1 MDRRKALRTIG
12 FGTTAITVTPA
23 VVGMLQSC
31 QSQTSLYT
39 PIHFSK
45 DQFSVLSQLMDLIIP
60 KTDIPGAVELKLP
73 EFLDGFI
80 DVVFNKQAQQRV
92 VGGLDHFIA
101 EALKDSGKSTAARL
115 NASDCDAQLAK
126 YLKADQQQQ
135 KAWNDENS
143 AYQKA
148 VKKDITLAAPASAK
162 AHAFA
167 MQLRSLTINAFK
179 TNEYIGENVLIYAPI
194 PGEQKGCVDLVE
206 ATGGKAWSPL

>member
-31 QSQTSLYT
+31 QSQTTTYT
-39 PIHFSK
+39 ATLFTK
-45 DQFSVLSQLMDLIIP
+45 DQFAVLSQVMELIIP

-73 EFLDGFI
+73 EFLDGFMS
-80 DVVFNKQAQQRV
+80 VVFNKQAQQKV
-92 VGGLDHFIA
+92 VDGLDHFIA
-101 EALKDSGKSTAARL
+101 VALEDSGKSSTGRL
-115 NASDCDAQLAK
+115 NAADCDAQLAK

-135 KAWNDENS
+135 KAWKQEIKD
-143 AYQKA
+143 YQKA
-148 VKKDITLAAPASAK
+148 VKEDSTLNAPATAK

-179 TNEYIGENVLIYAPI
+179 TNEYIGENVLVYAPI
-194 PGEQKGCVDLVE
+194 PGEQKGCVDLME

>member
-31 QSQTSLYT
+31 QNQTTSYV

-60 KTDIPGAVELKLP
+60 KTEIPGAIELKLP

-80 DVVFNKQAQQRV
+80 DVVFNQKAQQIMTS
-92 VGGLDHFIA
+92 GLDYFIA
-101 EALKDSGKSTAARL
+101 VALKDSGKSSAARL
-115 NASDCDAQLAK
+115 NAADCDIQLAK

-135 KAWNDENS
+135 NPAQDYE
-143 AYQKA
+143 AYKS
-148 VKKDITLAAPASAK
+148 ASAFTK
-162 AHAFA
+162 
-167 MQLRSLTINAFK
+167 QLRSMTINAFK
-179 TNEYIGENVLIYAPI
+179 TNEYIGENVLAYVPI
-194 PGEQKGCVDLVE
+194 PGEQKGCVDLME
-206 ATGGKAWSPL
+206 ATGGIAWSL

>member
-31 QSQTSLYT
+31 QTQTESYL

-60 KTDIPGAVELKLP
+60 KTEIPGAVELKLP

-80 DVVFNKQAQQRV
+80 NVVFNQKTQQKMTS
-92 VGGLDHFIA
+92 GLDHFIA
-101 EALKDSGKSTAARL
+101 LVLKDSGKSSAARL
-115 NASDCDAQLAK
+115 KVADYDTQLAK

-135 KAWNDENS
+135 NPAQDDEV
-143 AYQKA
+143 YQS
-148 VKKDITLAAPASAK
+148 ASA
-162 AHAFA
+162 FA
-167 MQLRSLTINAFK
+167 KRLRSMTINAFK
-179 TNEYIGENVLIYAPI
+179 TNEYIGENVLAYAPI
-194 PGEQKGCVDLVE
+194 PGEQKGCVDLME
-206 ATGGKAWSPL
+206 ATGGKAWSL